1 MPAITVASA
10 NLAYEKAITKLS
22 RACSALEHHIPPDG
36 ETDPPPL
43 RPTPRRN
50 SIAACAL
57 CANELANLE
66 PGDRESHVCTHDEQ
80 RDRPPEDDAASVRSE
95 SGQVRRIRNQQP
107 KMGVIKEYMDKLETC
122 LDSFTDAISL
132 LCSVLESRDK
142 KLQYQEHLT
151 VWVEHCE
158 CLKDRARETI
168 AVLEAAQF
176 ARLHQGAN
184 LSE

>member
-43 RPTPRRN
+43 RPTIRRN

-57 CANELANLE
+57 CANELANL
-66 PGDRESHVCTHDEQ
+66 PAGDRESHVCTHEEQ
-80 RDRPPEDDAASVRSE
+80 RDIPADDDATSVRSE
-95 SGQVRRIRNQQP
+95 SGHVRRVRNQQP
-107 KMGVIKEYMDKLETC
+107 KIGVVKEYMEKLETC
-122 LDSFTDAISL
+122 LDSFTDAISI
-132 LCSVLESRDK
+132 LCSVLETREE

-158 CLKDRARETI
+158 CLNVTFCTDGLV
-168 AVLEAAQF
+168 VL
-176 ARLHQGAN
+176 HC
-184 LSE
+184 S